1 VFEPLKAIDALIQ
14 NDVDYVVVGGWG
26 SLQYGATRLTQDLDI
41 CPELSAENLER
52 LAQAL
57 TDLRAQLQ
65 IAPDQT
71 VPVPIIDGR
80 LLSQMQIGNWST
92 DAGGLDVL
100 QHIPGLGSRQLSY
113 QSCASAQPRSLTTGE
128 CSPSQV
134 SPRSPR
140 QSAQPVARRILRR
153 YPSSSGSS
161 LGIRRP
167 AMMASTSDTSNGH
180 RHSDHYSV
188 GPPRFTEGSSRWRRP
203 RSG

>member
-1 VFEPLKAIDALIQ
+1 VFEPLKAIDALNE

-41 CPELSAENLER
+41 CPELSVENLER

-57 TDLRAQLQ
+57 TDLQAQLQ

-100 QHIPGLGSRQLSY
+100 QHIPGLDGRQLSY
-113 QSCASAQPRSLTTGE
+113 PELRQDATAITDDGRVFAVASLADITASKRAAGRRKDFEALPELERLL
-128 CSPSQV
+128 
-134 SPRSPR
+134 
-140 QSAQPVARRILRR
+140 AR
-153 YPSSSGSS
+153 
-161 LGIRRP
+161 
-167 AMMASTSDTSNGH
+167 N
-180 RHSDHYSV
+180 
-188 GPPRFTEGSSRWRRP
+188 PPFQR
-203 RSG
+203 